1 MWYGIAI
8 KFVLCIISRVSARVS
23 GRCVRVV
30 WLSVCCLWITDD
42 QLTNIR
48 LKIASQINTI
58 RWAHWGWNWLHA
70 WISHVQTTAKKVIH
84 EIAVD
89 KSYWLWQTWKKKK
102 NNKIVEMINWRLCGY
117 NRWKLYPTT
126 YTQTQS
132 NQPKHLLDNR
142 HFFAGSIS
150 GSLPLL
156 WPLQTSQFYRKIH
169 SSKIWTDSF
178 NIDNR

>member
-1 MWYGIAI
+1 MRPRSIPSDERIEAEIDCMREYHMF
-8 KFVLCIISRVSARVS
+8 K
-23 GRCVRVV
+23 
-30 WLSVCCLWITDD
+30 
-42 QLTNIR
+42 Q
-48 LKIASQINTI
+48 Q
-58 RWAHWGWNWLHA
+58 
-70 WISHVQTTAKKVIH
+70 QKKVIH